1 MAMSWEVAG
10 IPWDYS
16 AIRGIPR
23 DFLYFLFQKSILEF
37 PTAFLFLSLLCIFCF
52 SICFKAFRCVFHLTF
67 IFCCFFSAFVSDV
80 SDSAVLS
87 CFTLFWCV
95 YFLFHSDSVVCS
107 FLA

>member
-52 SICFKAFRCVFHLTF
+52 QYVLKRFDVCFM
-67 IFCCFFSAFVSDV
+67 
-80 SDSAVLS
+80 
-87 CFTLFWCV
+87 
-95 YFLFHSDSVVCS
+95 
-107 FLA
+107 